1 MPRAL
6 MAVAPRTTELVE
18 YDEPPLGDRDVRIR
32 SEFAAPKHGT
42 ESHAYLDDQRR
53 LARRFHPEYRIFVP
67 DEDSGV
73 TPFPRRLGNMTVGT
87 VTEVGAG
94 VTRFK
99 VGDRVYG
106 HLPIR
111 ETHTVPEDGPFK
123 STAAG
128 PREQELHP
136 VPPEL
141 SPEQVVLLDPA
152 HFALAAVRDA
162 NVRVGERVAVFGLGA
177 IGLLI
182 LQMTI
187 LSGAVT
193 VYAIDPL
200 PSRRALAA
208 ASALPP
214 ATTPPPATWAWRSS
228 RPPPAPASTCDR
240 GERQLPGAAGRDPR
254 RALLRPG
261 GDGVQLPRPRH
272 RPAPGRGVAP
282 DPGHGAQ
289 QHAGVG
295 QPLARPPAVDDRRV
309 EETALQLMR
318 DGRLQSDG
326 LCTRSSPSSR
336 PPKPTTGSRT
346 TPTASSSSASASLP
360 TRMTMFLDVSRR
372 PGRGTI
378 NA

>member
-67 DEDSGV
+67 ANGDAIGR
-73 TPFPRRLGNMTVGT
+73 PFPRRLGNMTVGT
-87 VTEVGAG
+87 VTEVGGA

-111 ETHTVPEDGPFK
+111 ETHTVSEDGPRK
-123 STAAG
+123 SMAAG
-128 PREQELHP
+128 TREQELHL

-162 NVRVGERVAVFGLGA
+162 DVRVGERVAVFGLGA

-182 LQMTI
+182 VQMAL

-193 VYAIDPL
+193 VYAVDPL
-200 PSRRALAA
+200 PSRRARARRLGATACYDPAA
-208 ASALPP
+208 CDVGLEIKQATAGAGADVAIEVSGNYGALQDAIRAVHYSGLVVTVSNYHGPGT
-214 ATTPPPATWAWRSS
+214 ALHLDEEWHLTRVTVRSS
-228 RPPPAPASTCDR
+228 MPVWGNPS
-240 GERQLPGAAGRDPR
+240 RD
-254 RALLRPG
+254 
-261 GDGVQLPRPRH
+261 H
-272 RPAPGRGVAP
+272 
-282 DPGHGAQ
+282 
-289 QHAGVG
+289 
-295 QPLARPPAVDDRRV
+295 PLWDDRRV

-318 DGRLQSDG
+318 AGRLQSDG
-326 LCTRSSPSSR
+326 LVHPIVPFEQSAEAYHWIQD
-336 PPKPTTGSRT
+336 
-346 TPTASSSSASASLP
+346 TPDRVVKLGIRFP
-360 TRMTMFLDVSRR
+360 
-372 PGRGTI
+372 
-378 NA
+378 

>member
-18 YDEPPLGDRDVRIR
+18 YDEPPLGDRDVRIK

-67 DEDSGV
+67 ADADADAGR
-73 TPFPRRLGNMTVGT
+73 PFPRRLGNMTVGT
-87 VTEVGAG
+87 VTEVGGA

-111 ETHTVPEDGPFK
+111 ETHSVPEDRPYK
-123 STAAG
+123 SMAAG
-128 PREQELHP
+128 PREQELHL

-162 NVRVGERVAVFGLGA
+162 DVRVGERVAVFGLGA
-177 IGLLI
+177 IGLMI

-187 LSGAVT
+187 LSGAVA

-200 PSRRALAA
+200 PSRRALARRLGANACYDPA
-208 ASALPP
+208 ACDVGLEIKRATAGAGVDVAIEVSGNYGALQDAIRAVHYSGLVVTVSNYHGPGT
-214 ATTPPPATWAWRSS
+214 ALHLDEEWHLTRVTVRSS
-228 RPPPAPASTCDR
+228 MPVWGNPS
-240 GERQLPGAAGRDPR
+240 RD
-254 RALLRPG
+254 
-261 GDGVQLPRPRH
+261 H
-272 RPAPGRGVAP
+272 
-282 DPGHGAQ
+282 
-289 QHAGVG
+289 
-295 QPLARPPAVDDRRV
+295 PLWDDRRV

-318 DGRLQSDG
+318 AGRLQSDG
-326 LCTRSSPSSR
+326 LVHPIV
-336 PPKPTTGSRT
+336 PFEQ
-346 TPTASSSSASASLP
+346 SAEAYHWIQDDPDRVVKLGIRFP
-360 TRMTMFLDVSRR
+360 
-372 PGRGTI
+372 
-378 NA
+378 